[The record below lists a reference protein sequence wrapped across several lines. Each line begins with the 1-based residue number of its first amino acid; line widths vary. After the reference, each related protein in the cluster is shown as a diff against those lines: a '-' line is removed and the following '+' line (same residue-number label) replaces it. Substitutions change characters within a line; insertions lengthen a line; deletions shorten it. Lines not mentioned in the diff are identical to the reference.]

1 MSKAEIE
8 KKLFPD
14 YKDAKDRN
22 SLFHYHKGRV
32 CRIKG
37 NKELTGSRYTPHK
50 LLSAHDKASGIV
62 NGRTESFV
70 KVDKASTGI
79 KTGKHLHEAANY
91 IARNGDIDLENEDG
105 VILKKSD
112 LKLEINEWI
121 TDQAIP
127 DSDAELAIQEEKE
140 GKSRSADARRLII
153 SSPKGTDP
161 DAFKKAVR
169 EFAEETLKNQ
179 GYRYVFGMHCKSDL
193 HPNEPDHPHIH
204 ILIKSVSFD
213 KRRLNLRKSDLRQMR
228 ERFAVIARQ
237 YGIELNATNRA
248 VRAQNYKAKTP
259 ERWHQ
264 EKRAR
269 EAART
274 PEERT
279 KAEQAKEHIRQ
290 RKAAEKHSQQSQE
303 QKWAFK
309 RKRDE
314 MKASAKVHPYEKAR
328 EDEVFHALRTGQKLN
343 EHEAVKKAKKTREQV
358 KENMKAYAEALKK
371 EGDFDLASKLES
383 KAVNMK
389 PMKTWKETVLEKT
402 KFKLKELMM
411 KQQQKEKEIN
421 KEKQRS
427 YEIER

>member
-1 MSKAEIE
+1 MSASEIG

-14 YKDAKDRN
+14 YQETDDRN

-32 CRIKG
+32 CRIKS
-37 NKELTGSRYTPHK
+37 NKTLSGSSYSPQK

-62 NGRTESFV
+62 NSKAECFV
-70 KVDKASTGI
+70 KVDKASSGI
-79 KTGKHLHEAANY
+79 KTGKHLHDAAKY
-91 IARNGDIDLENEDG
+91 IARNSDIDLENEDG

-127 DSDAELAIQEEKE
+127 DSDADLAKQEGKE
-140 GKSRSADARRLII
+140 GKRRPADARRLII
-153 SSPKGTDP
+153 SCPKGTDP
-161 DAFKKAVR
+161 EAFKKAVR
-169 EFAEETLKNQ
+169 EFAEETLKSK
-179 GYRYVFGMHCKSDL
+179 GYRYVFGMHCKSEM

-248 VRAQNYKAKTP
+248 VRAQNYKAKTA

-264 EKRAR
+264 KKKAK
-269 EAART
+269 EAARS
-274 PEERT
+274 PEERAR
-279 KAEQAKEHIRQ
+279 AEQAKEHIRK
-290 RKAAEKHSQQSQE
+290 RKAAERNSKQSQE

-314 MKASAKVHPYEKAR
+314 MKSTTKVHPYEQAR
-328 EDEVFHALRTGQKLN
+328 ENELFQVIRTGQKLN
-343 EHEAVKKAKKTREQV
+343 EPEAVKKARKTREKV
-358 KENMKAYAEALKK
+358 KENMKAYAKALKQ
-371 EGDFDLASKLES
+371 EGDIDLASKLES
-383 KAVNMK
+383 KADNLK
-389 PMKTWKETVLEKT
+389 PMKTMQETVLEKV
-402 KFKLKELMM
+402 KIKLKAYTM
-411 KQQQKEKEIN
+411 KQKEKERV
-421 KEKQRS
+421 KDKQNS

>member
-14 YKDAKDRN
+14 YKQTEDRN

-32 CRIKG
+32 CRIKN
-37 NKELTGSRYTPHK
+37 NKTLSGSSYTPQK

-62 NGRTESFV
+62 NGRAESFV

-105 VILKKSD
+105 VIIKKFD
-112 LKLEINEWI
+112 LKLEMNDWI
-121 TDQAIP
+121 TDQLIP
-127 DSDAELAIQEEKE
+127 DSDAELKTSEEKE
-140 GKSRSADARRLII
+140 GRNRAADARRLII
-153 SSPKGTDP
+153 SCPKGTDP
-161 DAFKKAVR
+161 EAFKNAVR
-169 EFAEETLKNQ
+169 EFAEETLKSK

-193 HPNEPDHPHIH
+193 HPNEPDHPHVH

-228 ERFAVIARQ
+228 ERFAVIARK

-248 VRAQNYKAKTP
+248 VRAQNFKSKTP

-264 EKRAR
+264 EQKAR
-269 EAART
+269 EAARS
-274 PEERT
+274 PEERAR
-279 KAEQAKEHIRQ
+279 AEQAKEHIRR
-290 RKAAEKHSQQSQE
+290 RKAAEKQSSKQSLA

-309 RKRDE
+309 RKKDE
-314 MKASAKVHPYEKAR
+314 MKVQNKLHPYEQNRRA
-328 EDEVFHALRTGQKLN
+328 EVINALKTGQNLN
-343 EHEAVKKAKKTREQV
+343 EPEAVRKAKKTRVQV
-358 KENMKAYAEALKK
+358 KEYLRAYAETLKQ
-371 EGDFDLASKLES
+371 EGDITLATKLEQR
-383 KAVNMK
+383 AANMK
-389 PMKTWKETVLEKT
+389 PMKTFQETVLEKV
-402 KFKLKELMM
+402 
-411 KQQQKEKEIN
+411 KQQLELHNKKEKERVKDKHIG
-421 KEKQRS
+421 

>member
-14 YKDAKDRN
+14 YQQTEDRN

-32 CRIKG
+32 CRIKD
-37 NKELTGSRYTPHK
+37 NKTLSGSSYTPQK

-62 NGRTESFV
+62 NGRAESFV

-105 VILKKSD
+105 VIIKKSD
-112 LKLEINEWI
+112 LKLEMNDWI
-121 TDQAIP
+121 TDQLIP
-127 DSDAELAIQEEKE
+127 DSDAELKVSEEKE
-140 GKSRSADARRLII
+140 GRIRSADARRLII
-153 SSPKGTDP
+153 SCPKGTDP
-161 DAFKKAVR
+161 EAFKNAVR
-169 EFAEETLKNQ
+169 EFAEETLKSK

-204 ILIKSVSFD
+204 ILIKSVSID

-228 ERFAVIARQ
+228 ERFAVIARK

-248 VRAQNYKAKTP
+248 VRAQNFKSKTP

-264 EKRAR
+264 EQKAR
-269 EAART
+269 EASRS
-274 PEERT
+274 PEERAR
-279 KAEQAKEHIRQ
+279 AEQTKEHIRR
-290 RKAAEKHSQQSQE
+290 RKAAEKQSKQSQA

-314 MKASAKVHPYEKAR
+314 MESPQKIHPYDKAR
-328 EDEVFHALRTGQKLN
+328 EDQIVHALRTGQKLN
-343 EHEAVKKAKKTREQV
+343 EPESVKKARKTREQV
-358 KENMKAYAEALKK
+358 KENMKAYALALKQ
-371 EGDFDLASKLES
+371 EGDNDLASKLES
-383 KAVNMK
+383 KAENLK
-389 PMKTWKETVLEKT
+389 PMKTMQETVLEQVKI
-402 KFKLKELMM
+402 KLKVYMIK
-411 KQQQKEKEIN
+411 KQEEKEIE
-421 KEKQRS
+421 KEKQKC
-427 YEIER
+427 YDIER